1 MQTQINHDD
10 VEKAIHKSQH
20 CQRNWDL
27 SKEIPARDLELFETA
42 VGQCPSKQNLAFYR
56 AHFITK
62 REVIEQ
68 IHACTD
74 GFVYDF
80 ETGAS
85 TTNPQT
91 LANLLVIFEEVPATT
106 SGEADPRNTQMDDIN
121 KTGGSELSKMT
132 LARDRD
138 MAVGIAAGYLNLTA
152 NLFGYSTGCCACF
165 DETGVAK
172 VLGSKNKPVL
182 LMGIGFKSETT
193 GRRVHHKNPDFL
205 FPTKAKQKIEV
216 NVIR

>member
-1 MQTQINHDD
+1 MQQLPYED

-27 SKEIPARDLELFETA
+27 SKEISERDLDLFMTA
-42 VGQCPSKQNLAFYR
+42 VGECPSKQNLAFYKT
-56 AHFITK
+56 HFITN
-62 REVIEQ
+62 REMIER

-74 GFVYDF
+74 GFVFDF

-85 TTNPQT
+85 TTNSQT
-91 LANLLVIFEEVPATT
+91 LANLLVVFEEVPVHAAGDLA
-106 SGEADPRNTQMDDIN
+106 SRNVQTLDLQT
-121 KTGGSELSKMT
+121 TGGSTETKET

-172 VLGSKNKPVL
+172 ALGSGNRPVL
-182 LMGIGFKSETT
+182 LMGIGYKNETV
-193 GRRVHHKNPDFL
+193 GRRVHHKHPDFL